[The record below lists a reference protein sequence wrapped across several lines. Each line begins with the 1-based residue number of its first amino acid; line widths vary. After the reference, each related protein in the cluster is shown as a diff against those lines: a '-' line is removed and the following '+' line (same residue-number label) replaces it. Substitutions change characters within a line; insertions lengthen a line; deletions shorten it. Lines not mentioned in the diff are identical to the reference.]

1 MPFRVIDLNPVGRVV
16 SQRRVDLSLPRNV
29 LPHPNRIQY
38 VEVTAKT
45 WRALHLL
52 ELEGSEKILQA
63 LGLEL
68 DELRQVADGEMDP
81 NLLLEKARER
91 VPLAAVEEA

>member
-16 SQRRVDLSLPRNV
+16 SQRRVDLSLPRNS

-45 WRALHLL
+45 WRALNLL
-52 ELEGSEKILQA
+52 RMDGSEKILDI
-63 LGLEL
+63 LGFQLE
-68 DELRQVADGEMDP
+68 ELEQVADGK
-81 NLLLEKARER
+81 LEPDIALERARQR
-91 VPLAAVEEA
+91 RPVPEEVG

>member
-16 SQRRVDLSLPRNV
+16 SQRRVDLSLPRNS

-45 WRALHLL
+45 WRAMNLL
-52 ELEGSEKILQA
+52 RMDGSEKILEV
-63 LGLEL
+63 LGLCI
-68 DELRQVADGEMDP
+68 DELQQVADGELDAQVA
-81 NLLLEKARER
+81 LERGRQR
-91 VPLAAVEEA
+91 VPTPGPAVP